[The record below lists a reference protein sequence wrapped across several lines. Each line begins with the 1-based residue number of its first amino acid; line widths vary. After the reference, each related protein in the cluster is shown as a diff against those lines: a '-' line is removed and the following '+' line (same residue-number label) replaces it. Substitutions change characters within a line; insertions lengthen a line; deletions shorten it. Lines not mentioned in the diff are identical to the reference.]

1 MLIPQT
7 HVLQSRTRKE
17 MLADPRRRN
26 CQAAVDKNGSA
37 SWAYVILVKVSVHDL
52 VRFPIHDEHDKSQ
65 VNILRLR
72 YKVI

>member
-1 MLIPQT
+1 
-7 HVLQSRTRKE
+7 
-17 MLADPRRRN
+17 MLADPRRRD
-26 CQAAVDKNGSA
+26 CQVAVEKNGSA
-37 SWAYVILVKVSVHDL
+37 SRAYVIVSVHDL